1 MTMFKNR
8 MLTISLVVLLHGCGG
23 GGGGNSS
30 TNGGGNSTSKPDLSI
45 TSLTAPSTAT
55 AGNSV
60 DLDVTITNTGMSN
73 AGDFAGIVPV
83 GFYLSQDNVIDP
95 LTDLF
100 IGWVDPTSNQG
111 LAAGQSIQRLKQLT
125 LPTSVST
132 GTYFIGA
139 YVDPRDVAMEY
150 FVMNFPTLPLLNIV
164 ESNETNNAA
173 LATNQIVI
181 TGSATCVADAFEE
194 DDATGHT
201 IALATLENHNFCYD
215 SLDRINFNA
224 TAGNTY
230 KVTVDGLKN
239 THITL
244 REASGTI
251 VETAYESLSKS
262 EITWSVTATQIYAIE
277 ISGESIR
284 KGNLTLDEMGNDS
297 GYTVIVQ

>member
-1 MTMFKNR
+1 M
-8 MLTISLVVLLHGCGG
+8 
-23 GGGGNSS
+23 
-30 TNGGGNSTSKPDLSI
+30 
-45 TSLTAPSTAT
+45 TAPSTAT
-55 AGNSV
+55 AGNRI
-60 DLDVTITNTGMSN
+60 DLDVTIINTGMSN

-125 LPTSVST
+125 LPTSVSS

-150 FVMNFPTLPLLNIV
+150 FVVNFPTLPLLNIV

-194 DDATGHT
+194 DDVTGHT
-201 IALATLENHNFCYD
+201 ITLATLENHNFCYD

-244 REASGTI
+244 RDASGTI
-251 VETAYESLSKS
+251 VETAYELLSKS
-262 EITWSVTATQIYAIE
+262 EITWSVTATQTYAIE

-284 KGNLTLDEMGNDS
+284 KGNLTLDEMGNGS
-297 GYTVIVQ
+297 GYIVIVQ